1 MMHHCFMRTT
11 VSLDDDV
18 AHLVRQYAESR
29 SLRFGKALS
38 ELCRRAFSLSRPTR
52 LMNGLLVFDLPAG
65 SAKVTTRK
73 VRQIEAESK

>member
-1 MMHHCFMRTT
+1 MRTT

-18 AHLVRQYAESR
+18 AGLVRQYAESR

-52 LMNGLLVFDLPAG
+52 TVNGLLVFDLPAD
-65 SAKVTTRK
+65 SAKVTSKR
-73 VRQIEAESK
+73 VRQLDSEP

>member
-1 MMHHCFMRTT
+1 MMRTT

-18 AHLVRQYAESR
+18 ARLVRQYAESR

-52 LMNGLLVFDLPAG
+52 SVNGFLVFDLPAN
-65 SAKVTTRK
+65 SPKVTTKK
-73 VRQIEAESK
+73 VQQLEAEL